1 MPTEIQRQVLF
12 EGELEHRL
20 GVPMATAVIA
30 VINFVARVSRE
41 MNKAVGRRHR
51 SKGAQMRH
59 RNPRVTSE

>member
-1 MPTEIQRQVLF
+1 
-12 EGELEHRL
+12 
-20 GVPMATAVIA
+20 MATAVIA